1 MELRY
6 LNSNVAM
13 VEDLRQKYLNYI
25 EDLKQRKNTAE
36 SVMETVHEL
45 QIDMIQ
51 NFIHDLSQVITTMS
65 NNTAH
70 MENCIDII
78 KNFKK

>member
-36 SVMETVHEL
+36 GVIETVHEL
-45 QIDMIQ
+45 QIDMTQ
-51 NFIHDLSQVITTMS
+51 NFIHDLV
-65 NNTAH
+65 
-70 MENCIDII
+70 
-78 KNFKK
+78 K

>member
-13 VEDLRQKYLNYI
+13 IEDLRQKYSNYI
-25 EDLKQRKNTAE
+25 EDLKQRQNSADT
-36 SVMETVHEL
+36 VMETVHEL

>member
-13 VEDLRQKYLNYI
+13 VEDLRQKYLNNI
-25 EDLKQRKNTAE
+25 KDLKQRKNSADA
-36 SVMETVHEL
+36 VMETVHEL